1 MEKVQLLYESR
12 EAVIKLSNDYSSIVS
27 QAKYKPIH
35 GEEFKIITLKQML
48 RRLPIA
54 LAQGKGGNTS
64 ETLLIEIRQITYSLY
79 RAKKIA
85 KNVYNNIMN
94 SRKL

>member
-1 MEKVQLLYESR
+1 
-12 EAVIKLSNDYSSIVS
+12 
-27 QAKYKPIH
+27 
-35 GEEFKIITLKQML
+35 ML

-94 SRKL
+94 SRKLQKRMDTKFMNSENSKTCDPYRLLLNLADKINLKRSDEYIAL